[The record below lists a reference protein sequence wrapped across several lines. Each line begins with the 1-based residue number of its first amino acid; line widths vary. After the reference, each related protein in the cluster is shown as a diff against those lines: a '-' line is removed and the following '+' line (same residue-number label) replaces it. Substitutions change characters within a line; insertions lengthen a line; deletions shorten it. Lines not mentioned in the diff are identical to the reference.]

1 MPKRRLTTHWDNR
14 QGMGMETAATQWDDI
29 FQRDGRIFLEPAPLV
44 IQFADLLKSRG
55 GIRVLDVGCG
65 SGRHVVYMAQA
76 DLDVFGL
83 DNSPAA
89 LRLAAEW
96 LAEKNQTARL
106 TLADARQP
114 LPFQTDSFDALIST
128 QVIHHAILATV
139 QATAGEIARVVRS
152 GGTILVSV
160 PLGKDAGDDFIEI
173 EPCTFVPLSGSEK
186 GLPHHIFTP
195 EELPELF
202 APFQTLDVSVRGEVV
217 IVYQGVK
224 R

>member
-1 MPKRRLTTHWDNR
+1 ML
-14 QGMGMETAATQWDDI
+14 TAATQWDDI

-44 IQFADLLKSRG
+44 IQFTDLVKSRG

-65 SGRHVVYMAQA
+65 SGRHVVYLAQA

-89 LRLAAEW
+89 LRLAAGW

-114 LPFQTDSFDALIST
+114 FPFQTDSFDALIST
-128 QVIHHAILATV
+128 QVIHHAILTTV
-139 QATAGEIARVVRS
+139 QATASEIARVVRS

-173 EPCTFVPLSGSEK
+173 EPRTFVPLSGSEK

-202 APFQTLDVSVRGEVV
+202 APFQTLDVSVRGGVV